1 MEILNI
7 DVKKLAASKALVT
20 SKAAE
25 LKANNMLASA
35 QSGMGLR
42 QTPAAVLKAEIKAK
56 KESIAAA
63 KEEARIQEKRLE
75 LELLITEA
83 RLLAAG
89 ITDTTLIERIKTGMS
104 ELSAIN
110 QEVLDQ
116 KVTQLGVE
124 EKLIGLSEKGIF
136 NTELQSVKQTEAI
149 DKFKTALTEGG
160 LKDAKLLSP
169 EMFAGIDDAL
179 APAREALKELGPE
192 GELIAMAQT
201 GILSLGTAFMDIGK
215 AFEKGGGGMIAAAEA
230 ASQAISVI
238 SNLQQQNTKAQVSEI
253 DNQIAAE
260 KNRDGKSKES
270 LAKIAGMEKKKEQI
284 QRKAFETK
292 KKMDIAQAVIST
304 ALGVTRALE
313 LGPIIGPVLAV
324 MQAAMGMAQISM
336 IKKQTFQGSG
346 GGEVPRTSTI
356 EVGKRDNK
364 VDVSQGATSGE
375 TAFLRGR
382 TGTGSNANN
391 FIPGA
396 ASGMRKGYANGGEIM
411 VGERGPEIIQP
422 TGGGYNVIPNDK
434 MGGVSNVNFTINAV
448 DAAGVENLLQAQR
461 GNIIGMIRD
470 AAHEHGEEFMDSVN
484 TEVYN

>member
-1 MEILNI
+1 
-7 DVKKLAASKALVT
+7 
-20 SKAAE
+20 
-25 LKANNMLASA
+25 
-35 QSGMGLR
+35 
-42 QTPAAVLKAEIKAK
+42 
-56 KESIAAA
+56 
-63 KEEARIQEKRLE
+63 
-75 LELLITEA
+75 
-83 RLLAAG
+83 
-89 ITDTTLIERIKTGMS
+89 
-104 ELSAIN
+104 
-110 QEVLDQ
+110 
-116 KVTQLGVE
+116 
-124 EKLIGLSEKGIF
+124 
-136 NTELQSVKQTEAI
+136 
-149 DKFKTALTEGG
+149 
-160 LKDAKLLSP
+160 
-169 EMFAGIDDAL
+169 
-179 APAREALKELGPE
+179 
-192 GELIAMAQT
+192 MAQT
-201 GILSLGTAFMDIGK
+201 GILSLGQAFMDIGK
-215 AFEKGGGGMIAAAEA
+215 AFKDGGGGMIAAAEA

-284 QRKAFETK
+284 QRKAFEQK

-346 GGEVPRTSTI
+346 GGDVPTVSTI
-356 EVGKRDNK
+356 EVGKRDKK
-364 VDVSQGATSGE
+364 VDTAMGATSGE
-375 TAFLRGR
+375 LSYLRGNR
-382 TGTGSNANN
+382 GTGSNANN

-422 TGGGYNVIPNDK
+422 TAEGYNVIPNDRL
-434 MGGVSNVNFTINAV
+434 GGTSNVNFTINAV
-448 DAAGVENLLQAQR
+448 DAAGVQDLLQAQR
-461 GNIIGMIRD
+461 GNIIGMIRE